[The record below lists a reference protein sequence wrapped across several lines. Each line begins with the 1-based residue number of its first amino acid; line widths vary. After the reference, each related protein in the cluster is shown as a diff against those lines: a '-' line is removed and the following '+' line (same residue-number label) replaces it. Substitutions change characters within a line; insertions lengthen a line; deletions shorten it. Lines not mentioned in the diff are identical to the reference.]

1 MIPVKK
7 ISLEEAK
14 KRGFTK
20 GNQPR
25 SGTGIGGCSSII
37 KVNKLTGEK
46 IILEKQE
53 FKDGK
58 MHLIFMHKERTKY
71 LKAKKSFTEYTKQF
85 AKISGVEQ

>member
-14 KRGFTK
+14 KLGFTK
-20 GNQPR
+20 GNQKT
-25 SGTGIGGCSSII
+25 SGTGIAGCSSII

-46 IILEKQE
+46 TVLEKQE

-58 MHLIFMHKERTKY
+58 MNLIFMHKERTKY
-71 LKAKKSFTEYTKQF
+71 LKAKRSFKDYTKQF